1 MLVTILSKAY
11 IVDIEYPQGI
21 CSPIFVVEEFS
32 GLVTPPSVLVF
43 FIIIIIIIIIKD
55 SMSDLSLFFVLKE
68 CRQFKQKKSP
78 LFFEVILYNNADNFF
93 TVR

>member
-43 FIIIIIIIIIKD
+43 LLLLLL
-55 SMSDLSLFFVLKE
+55 LSLLLLKIQ
-68 CRQFKQKKSP
+68 CQ
-78 LFFEVILYNNADNFF
+78 I
-93 TVR
+93 